1 MSTRWNEAHRASVR
15 AHATDGLAAG
25 ARAARNARAA
35 LRCIVPCVVL
45 AACASGSA
53 TGPRRQILNAP
64 DIARLAPYS
73 SAIRTGNLVF
83 FSGLIGSRPGGGLV
97 EGGIREETRQAL
109 ENLTAVLR
117 VAGVS
122 KEDVVKCTVF
132 LADIR
137 DYGTMNEVY
146 GEYFRPEPPARS
158 AIGVAGLPAGARVEI
173 ECVAAAR

>member
-1 MSTRWNEAHRASVR
+1 MNETEIVGTMRRTFTRGPSATRARPAVRSV
-15 AHATDGLAAG
+15 
-25 ARAARNARAA
+25 
-35 LRCIVPCVVL
+35 IPCLVL

-53 TGPRRQILNAP
+53 TGPRKQIMNAP

-73 SAIRTGNLVF
+73 SAVRTGNLVF
-83 FSGLIGSRPGGGLV
+83 FSGLIGSRSGGGLV

-109 ENLTAVLR
+109 ENLTAVMR

-137 DYGTMNEVY
+137 DYGALNEVY
-146 GEYFRPEPPARS
+146 GEFFRPDPPARS